1 MKGGV
6 TQVENLEPAP
16 LFDDPDMRRAWAKA
30 IAAEREAERH
40 PERTAEQRRRLIRWA
55 ARRTTS
61 A

>member
-1 MKGGV
+1 M
-6 TQVENLEPAP
+6 ENLEPA
-16 LFDDPDMRRAWAKA
+16 LFDDPDMRRAWQEA

>member
-6 TQVENLEPAP
+6 SPMENLEPA
-16 LFDDPDMRRAWAKA
+16 LFDDPDMRRAWQEA